1 MKKYF
6 QTWTK
11 VLHDIWAFDIY
22 KKIFQVPTNTEK
34 QALTEAGLGIK
45 RIQFDLEENENTVIN
60 KICSDIVKEDGE
72 TEGFPKLRDCGGFEI
87 LQCLPNSR
95 DLVVIDSSLAARF
108 FNPVMQQKVSQR
120 MEKCIVC
127 QWSTSQGSSCTPL
140 VMFSWDICWWL
151 RTWWL
156 ATHI

>member
-45 RIQFDLEENENTVIN
+45 RIQFDLEDDENTVIN

-87 LQCLPNSR
+87 VLLFEILQWP
-95 DLVVIDSSLAARF
+95 
-108 FNPVMQQKVSQR
+108 
-120 MEKCIVC
+120 
-127 QWSTSQGSSCTPL
+127 GSH
-140 VMFSWDICWWL
+140 WL
-151 RTWWL
+151 
-156 ATHI
+156 